1 MANENPIVNVVTGE
15 QLDEMM
21 TRCWQAMKMWVTTNI
36 DNSNLMTQV
45 KETLDECNR
54 EVIGTTA
61 TAKVEAVLN
70 SINAIATALRNAG
83 ATVTDDTTLAEFAQL
98 VSTIGTHSYEVCLLG
113 KSGTHYSAG
122 EWQQYIDEHGTTPE
136 PAQPAIITPYQS
148 FVIGVPLVAG
158 TAYTAK
164 QWANTTDLVPGLY
177 AQSVGSFLDVLQN
190 SLIFE
195 SYENTRRILL
205 FYNPEKLPH
214 TNYDPSDP
222 DKDYS
227 KYGCV
232 RFASKAEMEASG
244 IHLMYDQQVY
254 IVTNDETDNSAD
266 QSYYW
271 DGVQYVRRF
280 QVPRTANNITGA
292 PAAEFAWDYK
302 AYEGDERQY
311 TLPTTNHLLMMYV
324 YYSQINTL
332 LYASHHSTLPTGY
345 SWTCQQ
351 NNANYAYYVAIPSAG
366 VNDNGKNNTCT
377 VVPVAAL

>member
-254 IVTNDETDNSAD
+254 IVTNDETDNSTD

-332 LYASHHSTLPTGY
+332 LYASHHSALPTGY

-351 NNANYAYYVAIPSAG
+351 PNAYSAYYVAIPSAS
-366 VNDNGKNNTCT
+366 VNNPNKNSSYT

>member
-351 NNANYAYYVAIPSAG
+351 TNANYAYYVAIPSAN
-366 VNDNGKNNTCT
+366 VNNGGKNNTYA

>member
-1 MANENPIVNVVTGE
+1 MANENPILNVVTGE

-21 TRCWQAMKMWVTTNI
+21 TRCWQAMKAWVTTNI

-214 TNYDPSDP
+214 ANYDPSDM

-254 IVTNDETDNSAD
+254 IVTNDETDSSAD

-332 LYASHHSTLPTGY
+332 LYASHHSPLPTGS

-351 NNANYAYYVAIPSAG
+351 NGANYAYYVAVPSANVG
-366 VNDNGKNNTCT
+366 SNNKYYTYT

>member
-21 TRCWQAMKMWVTTNI
+21 TRCWQAMKAWVTTNI

-214 TNYDPSDP
+214 TNYDPSDM

-254 IVTNDETDNSAD
+254 IVTNDETDSSTD

-332 LYASHHSTLPTGY
+332 LYASHRSTLPTGG

-351 NNANYAYYVAIPSAG
+351 YNANVAYYVAIPSAY
-366 VNDNGKNNTCT
+366 VSNSNRNYTYT

>member
-1 MANENPIVNVVTGE
+1 MENENPIVNVVTGE

-21 TRCWQAMKMWVTTNI
+21 TRCWQAMKAWVTTNI

-61 TAKVEAVLN
+61 TAKVGAVLN

-214 TNYDPSDP
+214 ANYDPSDP

-254 IVTNDETDNSAD
+254 IVTNDETDGSTD

-351 NNANYAYYVAIPSAG
+351 TYANAAYYVAIPSAL
-366 VNDNGKNNTCT
+366 VYNTTKNYTYT

>member
-21 TRCWQAMKMWVTTNI
+21 TRCWQAMKTWVVANI

-61 TAKVEAVLN
+61 TAKVEAVLR
-70 SINAIATALRNAG
+70 SINAIAAALRNAG
-83 ATVTDDTTLAEFAQL
+83 AAVTDDTTLAEFAQL

-164 QWANTTDLVPGLY
+164 PWANTTDLVTGLY

-214 TNYDPSDP
+214 TNYDPSDM

-254 IVTNDETDNSAD
+254 IVTNDETDDSTD

-332 LYASHHSTLPTGY
+332 LYASHHSTLPAGC

-351 NNANYAYYVAIPSAG
+351 PTAYYASYVAIPSASVG
-366 VNDNGKNNTCT
+366 SNGKNYSYS

>member
-1 MANENPIVNVVTGE
+1 MANEKPILNVVTGE

-21 TRCWQAMKMWVTTNI
+21 TRCWQAMKAWVTTNI

-205 FYNPEKLPH
+205 FYNPEKLLH

-232 RFASKAEMEASG
+232 RFTSKAEMEASG

-254 IVTNDETDNSAD
+254 IVTNDETDGSTD

-332 LYASHHSTLPTGY
+332 LYASHHSPLPTGG

-351 NNANYAYYVAIPSAG
+351 SNANYAYYVAFPSAYVFSG
-366 VNDNGKNNTCT
+366 SKHDTYT

>member
-254 IVTNDETDNSAD
+254 IVTNDETDNSTD

-332 LYASHHSTLPTGY
+332 LYASHHSPLPTGY

-351 NNANYAYYVAIPSAG
+351 NNANYAYCVAIPSAS
-366 VNDNGKNNTCT
+366 VNNPNKNSSYT

>member
-1 MANENPIVNVVTGE
+1 MENENPIVNVVTGE

-21 TRCWQAMKMWVTTNI
+21 TRCWQAMKAWVTTNI

-214 TNYDPSDP
+214 ANYDPSDP

-254 IVTNDETDNSAD
+254 IVTNDETDGSTD

-351 NNANYAYYVAIPSAG
+351 FNANYAYFVAIPSAN
-366 VNDNGKNNTCT
+366 VTNTNKNYPCT